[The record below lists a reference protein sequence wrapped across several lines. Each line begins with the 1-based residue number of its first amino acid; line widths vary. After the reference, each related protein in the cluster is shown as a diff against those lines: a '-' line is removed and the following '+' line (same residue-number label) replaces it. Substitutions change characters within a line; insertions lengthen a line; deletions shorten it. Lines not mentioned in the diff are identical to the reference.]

1 MSDKTE
7 RVVLARTRLP
17 DCPYIV
23 GTIQTR
29 AFTMPGSTDDLV
41 SLRCIEDF
49 DASRNVRFT
58 DVVSWCYLDEL
69 PGGLLK

>member
-17 DCPYIV
+17 ELPYIV
-23 GTIQTR
+23 GTIQAR
-29 AFTMPGSTDDLV
+29 QFPFSGDAP
-41 SLRCIEDF
+41 LRCIV
-49 DASRNVRFT
+49 SYGVVPLNVRFT

-69 PGGLLK
+69 PGGLLKDHP